1 MIIVD
6 QKIKVQIDEFAN
18 KNEEEIEE
26 MKRTRINE
34 NLCSKLEHHLDEM
47 SFLDMEPQD
56 DGSVEISASVVLAST
71 NDISTIIQRIAT
83 ILREEYK
90 FSAEAIEHILEP
102 LAEDNKGW

>member
-6 QKIKVQIDEFAN
+6 QKIKVQIEEFAG
-18 KNEEEIEE
+18 KNETEVEE
-26 MKRTRINE
+26 MIRARINE
-34 NLCSKLEHHLDEM
+34 GLCSELEHHLDEM

-83 ILREEYK
+83 TLREEYK
-90 FSAEAIEHILEP
+90 FNAETIEHILEP